1 MNTLTTARIF
11 GTGQITL
18 PKQWRS
24 KMKTQNVIIEEVPQG
39 LLIKPLLPSLYYEID
54 EDNFGINFPT
64 GIEAGELAA
73 KLKQAN
79 GKLS

>member
-1 MNTLTTARIF
+1 MNTLTTAKIF

-24 KMKTQNVIIEEVPQG
+24 RMKTTNVIIEEVPQG
-39 LLIKPLLPSLYYEID
+39 LLIKPLLPSMYYEID
-54 EDNFGINFPT
+54 ENNFGINFPT

>member
-1 MNTLTTARIF
+1 MNTLTTAKIF

-24 KMKTQNVIIEEVPQG
+24 KMKTTNVIIEEVPQG

-54 EDNFGINFPT
+54 KDNFGINFPT

>member
-1 MNTLTTARIF
+1 MNNLTTAKIF
-11 GTGQITL
+11 GSGQITL
-18 PKQWRS
+18 PKQWRN
-24 KMKTQNVIIEEVPQG
+24 KMKTTNVIIEEVPQG

-54 EDNFGINFPT
+54 ENNFGLNFPT
-64 GIEAGELAA
+64 GIEAGELAT

>member
-1 MNTLTTARIF
+1 MNALTTAKIF

-24 KMKTQNVIIEEVPQG
+24 KMKTANVIIEEVPQG
-39 LLIKPLLPSLYYEID
+39 LLIKPLLPSLYYEIN
-54 EDNFGINFPT
+54 ENNFGINFPT

-73 KLKQAN
+73 KLKKAN

>member
-1 MNTLTTARIF
+1 MNTLTTAKIF

-24 KMKTQNVIIEEVPQG
+24 KMKTSNVIIEEVPQG

-73 KLKQAN
+73 QLKKAN

>member
-1 MNTLTTARIF
+1 MNTLTTAKIF

-18 PKQWRS
+18 PKQWRT
-24 KMKTQNVIIEEVPQG
+24 KMKTNNVIIEEVPQG

-54 EDNFGINFPT
+54 ENNFGINFPT

-73 KLKQAN
+73 KLKKAN
-79 GKLS
+79 GTLS

>member
-1 MNTLTTARIF
+1 MNTFTTAKIF

-18 PKQWRS
+18 PKQWRI
-24 KMKTQNVIIEEVPQG
+24 KMKTVNVVIEEVPQG

-54 EDNFGINFPT
+54 ENNFGINFPT